1 MLISL
6 SRTTEDIVV
15 SEELLHRMAYT
26 AKDLGESV
34 WIDDPSAVVQLLVWT
49 EHGVDE
55 VVVGYTGEKITA
67 HISHEEL
74 ESPETFLRLRSEIDD
89 GAEDAE
95 ETDPE

>member
-1 MLISL
+1 M
-6 SRTTEDIVV
+6 
-15 SEELLHRMAYT
+15 SEELLHRMAFT
-26 AKDLGESV
+26 AKEFGEPV

-55 VVVGYTGEKITA
+55 VLVGYNGEKITA

-89 GAEDAE
+89 VAENADE
-95 ETDPE
+95 SDPV